1 MRFTI
6 KSNSGK
12 LDTITNTI
20 VEKMIIKEIITEKL
34 MLLLILVLPNNT
46 NATTIIALQVMIK
59 MLKEKGASL
68 ALI

>member
-1 MRFTI
+1 
-6 KSNSGK
+6 
-12 LDTITNTI
+12 
-20 VEKMIIKEIITEKL
+20 
-34 MLLLILVLPNNT
+34 MLLLILLLPNNT

>member
-1 MRFTI
+1 
-6 KSNSGK
+6 
-12 LDTITNTI
+12 
-20 VEKMIIKEIITEKL
+20 